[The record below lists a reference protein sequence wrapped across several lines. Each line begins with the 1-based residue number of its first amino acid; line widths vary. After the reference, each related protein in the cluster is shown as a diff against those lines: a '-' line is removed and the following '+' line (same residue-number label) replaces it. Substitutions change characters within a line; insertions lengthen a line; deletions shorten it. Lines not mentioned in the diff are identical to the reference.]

1 MKRKRNFRYYLAG
14 LVSLITFIVYLAS
27 LRNEFVNWDD
37 DVYILDNPHIRSI
50 DGAFFRWAFFDFYDS
65 NWHPLTWITH
75 AFDYVAW
82 GLNPLGHHLTNIV
95 LHALNTFVVV
105 FLIIGLIEVLKGKIV
120 ADGLSLFHDERTIL
134 IVGGVTGILFGL
146 HPLHVESVA
155 WVAERKDLL
164 SALFF
169 LLSITAYTKYVGNLN
184 NNVVQKPILLFSN
197 KHYLFSLAFFVLA
210 LLSKPMA
217 VSLPFV
223 LLILD
228 RYPFKRME
236 SCKTVQIILAEKLPF
251 LVFSLVSAV
260 LTVLAQ
266 KSGGAM
272 GLTEPVPFATR
283 ISVAANSLVSY
294 LWKMILPLNLV
305 PFYPYP
311 RNVSPLSLANL
322 LSIFI
327 VVGITVICFVNAK
340 RHKAWLSLWGYYVVT
355 LMPVLGI
362 VQVGR
367 QSMADRYTY
376 LPSLGPFLI
385 MGLVAAWGL
394 AKTNRLKGGNLIV
407 KLLGISM
414 AIVVFVSMT
423 YLTFKQIGIW
433 KNSISLWSYVIDK
446 RTDFSIAYNN
456 RGNAFAKMGSFD
468 KAISDYDKAI
478 ALNRSYYDAYNNRGV
493 AFAKMD
499 QIDKAIT
506 EFSKAIAL
514 DPSNYR
520 AYGNR
525 GLAFDNMGESDK
537 AIADFDKALALNQN
551 DANSFANR
559 GLVHLKIHQ
568 VGLAISDFKK
578 ACDLGNNFGCNAL
591 GYPVKNG
598 S

>member
-1 MKRKRNFRYYLAG
+1 MKRKLNFKCYLAG
-14 LVSLITFIVYLAS
+14 SVSLLTFIVYLAS
-27 LRNEFVNWDD
+27 LHNEFVNWDD

-50 DGAFFRWAFFDFYDS
+50 NIAFFKWAFFDFYAS

-75 AFDYVAW
+75 ALDYAAW
-82 GLNPLGHHLTNIV
+82 GLNPLGHHLTNII
-95 LHALNTFVVV
+95 LHSLNTFVVV
-105 FLIIGLIEVLKGKIV
+105 LLIIGLIEALKERIV
-120 ADGLSLFHDERTIL
+120 ANEISLFHDERTIL
-134 IVGGVTGILFGL
+134 IVGGITGILFGL

-155 WVAERKDLL
+155 WIAERKDLL
-164 SALFF
+164 CALFF

-184 NNVVQKPILLFSN
+184 NNVVQKPTLVFSN
-197 KHYLFSLAFFVLA
+197 KHYLLSLAFFVLA

-217 VSLPFV
+217 VSLPLV

-228 RYPFKRME
+228 RYPFKRIE
-236 SCKTVQIILAEKLPF
+236 SLKTFQSMLAEKLPF
-251 LVFSLVSAV
+251 IVFSLVSAI

-272 GLTEPVPFATR
+272 GLTESMPFAAR
-283 ISVAANSLVSY
+283 ISVAANSLVAY
-294 LWKMILPLNLV
+294 LWKMILPLTLI

-327 VVGITVICFVNAK
+327 VTGITVICSVYAK
-340 RHKAWLSLWGYYVVT
+340 RHKLWLSLWGYYVVT
-355 LMPVLGI
+355 LLPVLGM

-385 MGLVAAWGL
+385 IGLVAAWGL
-394 AKTNRLKGGNLIV
+394 VKTNRLKRGKLIV
-407 KLLGISM
+407 KLLGTSM
-414 AIVVFVSMT
+414 AIFVVVSMT

-433 KNSISLWSYVIDK
+433 KDSISLWSYVIDK

-468 KAISDYDKAI
+468 KAIADYDEAI

-493 AFAKMD
+493 AFAKLD
-499 QIDKAIT
+499 QIEKAIA
-506 EFSKAIAL
+506 EFDKAIAL
-514 DPSNYR
+514 NPSDYR

-525 GLAFDNMGESDK
+525 GLAFDSMGEFDK
-537 AIADFDKALALNQN
+537 AIADFDKAIALNQN
-551 DANSFANR
+551 DANSLVNR
-559 GLVHLKIHQ
+559 GLVHLKVRQ
-568 VGLAISDFKK
+568 VGLAISDFRK